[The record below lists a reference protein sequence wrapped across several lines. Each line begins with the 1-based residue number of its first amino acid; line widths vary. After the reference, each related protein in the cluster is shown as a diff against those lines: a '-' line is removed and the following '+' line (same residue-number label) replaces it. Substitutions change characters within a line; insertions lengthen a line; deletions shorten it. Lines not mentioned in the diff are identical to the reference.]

1 MTSATALPPLRHD
14 FTPGSIRA
22 AWSYRD
28 FRLVWLGMFGS
39 NVGTWMQNLAL
50 PAYVQSRTG
59 SAATVG
65 LMVFAQL
72 GPLLIL
78 SIPGGVLAN
87 RFPRRQWLVTMQ
99 VAQIVCSLALAVLV
113 SRDAPIGALFVVNLG
128 VGIANA
134 LNNPAFQASVPLL
147 VDRRDLPGV
156 VSLNSTSLNG
166 ARVIGPA
173 IAALLGVWGVT
184 VSQLLVINAAT
195 YLVGIAALL
204 VVHLPR
210 PAQTHGAEGWRKLTL
225 GMRIARDKPVL
236 GRLLITMALF
246 SFFCLPYVGLF
257 PAVAEH
263 SFGIDASSSTYK
275 WLYAVWGFGAC
286 LGALGAGTLLA
297 RIDKRRVIG
306 PAFVAFAVF
315 LAAFAV
321 VRQPAPAFPIG
332 FALGFSYFLVATSML
347 TVLQQELADDERA
360 LVMSLWF
367 MAFGGTVP
375 LGNLVFGPLMD
386 RFGARWIL
394 AGGAMFAVVLAWWC
408 DLPRRG
414 FSAAGQEP
422 SSEPLQPGDSAPL
435 DEYGIAAGD

>member
-1 MTSATALPPLRHD
+1 MTSTIAPPLPHHH
-14 FTPGSIRA
+14 TPGSIRA
-22 AWSYRD
+22 ALSYRE

-39 NVGTWMQNLAL
+39 NIGTWMQNLAL
-50 PAYVQSRTG
+50 PAYVQTRTG

-72 GPLLIL
+72 GPLLLL

-87 RFPRRQWLVTMQ
+87 RFPRRPWLVSMQ
-99 VAQIVCSLALAVLV
+99 IAQLACSLALAALV
-113 SRDAPIGALFVVNLG
+113 SKDAEIAAIFAVSLGIGV
-128 VGIANA
+128 ANA
-134 LNNPAFQASVPLL
+134 LNNPAFQSSVPLL

-173 IAALLGVWGVT
+173 IAALLGLWGVT
-184 VSQLLVINAAT
+184 VAQLLIINAAT
-195 YLVGIAALL
+195 YLAVIAALM

-210 PAQTHGAEGWRKLTL
+210 PKQDLSAEGWRKLTL
-225 GMRIARDKPVL
+225 GIRIARQKPVL
-236 GRLLITMALF
+236 GRLLVTMALF
-246 SFFCLPYVGLF
+246 SFFSLPYVGLF

-263 SFGIDASSSTYK
+263 NFGIDAGGSTYK
-275 WLYAVWGFGAC
+275 WLYAVWGLGAC
-286 LGALGAGTLLA
+286 LGALGAGTLFA
-297 RIDKRRVIG
+297 SVDKRRVIA
-306 PAFVAFAVF
+306 PAFLVFAVF

-321 VRQPAPAFPIG
+321 VRNPAPAFPIG
-332 FALGFSYFLVATSML
+332 FVLGFAYFLVATSML
-347 TVLQQELADDERA
+347 TVLQQEVSDSERA

-394 AGGAMFAVVLAWWC
+394 LGGALFAVFLAWWC

-414 FSAAGQEP
+414 FSAAVEEARG
-422 SSEPLQPGDSAPL
+422 EPLQPRDPAAL